1 MRAIGPVSRVLS
13 WTAIYLGGTVAGP
26 LHATSSETVGQTSVS
41 STVLLRIEFTA
52 PDSLQPA
59 SELLPHFS
67 TLAPPAR
74 GGFPLPL
81 AIRVR
86 GGTCSRCCGA
96 VPFCC
101 TFPEVAFGGRYPLS
115 LPCGARTFL
124 TVGLSAVPRGCPAR
138 LQRYFSLISRNCQ
151 SFFRQSDP
159 VFRCKSGKKPAKRY
173 FYRCVFRKCVL

>member
-1 MRAIGPVSRVLS
+1 MPPPRRRPGRPC
-13 WTAIYLGGTVAGP
+13 
-26 LHATSSETVGQTSVS
+26 VS

-67 TLAPPAR
+67 TLASSAQASYPS
-74 GGFPLPL
+74 LPRKRESSL
-81 AIRVR
+81 ISLRILSQTRSLCSSAFGAQKRV
-86 GGTCSRCCGA
+86 GGA
-96 VPFCC
+96 VSLCC

-138 LQRYFSLISRNCQ
+138 LQGYFSPGFRKCQ
-151 SFFRQSDP
+151 SFFREKNIVFLQKACYNKKSDKKT
-159 VFRCKSGKKPAKRY
+159 RLSGAADNDKGRILP
-173 FYRCVFRKCVL
+173 

>member
-1 MRAIGPVSRVLS
+1 MPPPRRRPGRPC
-13 WTAIYLGGTVAGP
+13 
-26 LHATSSETVGQTSVS
+26 VS

-67 TLAPPAR
+67 TLAPLAR

-86 GGTCSRCCGA
+86 GGTCSRCRGA
-96 VPFCC
+96 VAFCC

-138 LQRYFSLISRNCQ
+138 LQGYFSPGFQKCQ
-151 SFFRQSDP
+151 SFFREKPLS
-159 VFRCKSGKKPAKRY
+159 FCKKCAIIRNRIKRS
-173 FYRCVFRKCVL
+173 RLAGAADNDKGRILP